1 MKLPHLL
8 CLLMLACFS
17 ACSSLFPPA
26 NQKTSRADE
35 AAKEEKEEKI
45 EVQPKRR
52 ILVLNFLNRTG
63 FQEEAVGPTVWETL
77 KLSIA
82 KNPQI
87 VLVPESELGQKLP
100 HTAESTDNDLAIIF
114 RLARNHGIAGV
125 LSGTVDEI
133 TVGEGGENVGLFRS
147 REYTVRATVHMR
159 LHDTRSELEIF
170 NRTESAEITEELTTL
185 FGSRTPTASDP
196 ERVKGAVAK
205 AAEKLAA
212 ELPPYLKRV
221 EWIGHVAKIDL
232 HRYYINAGELSG
244 IRVGQLLKVYGE
256 GTPVK
261 DDISHTFLGV
271 APGPFK
277 GILKIVD
284 YFGNDGAVAVV
295 HSGAGFRERDRV
307 EIISSP
313 KNSP

>member
-1 MKLPHLL
+1 VKPFSLASLL
-8 CLLMLACFS
+8 FAISLC

-26 NQKTSRADE
+26 NQKVSRLDE
-35 AAKEEKEEKI
+35 EAKDPKEEKAELAM
-45 EVQPKRR
+45 PKRR
-52 ILVLNFLNRTG
+52 ILVLSFLNRTAY
-63 FQEEAVGPTVWETL
+63 QEEGVGNTAWDAMKRTL
-77 KLSIA
+77 SQ
-82 KNPQI
+82 NPQI
-87 VLVPESELGQKLP
+87 VLVPEAEFGQALP
-100 HTAESTDNDLAIIF
+100 HNAESLEYDLAAIF
-114 RLARNHGIAGV
+114 RLARNQGIAGV
-125 LSGTVDEI
+125 LGGSVEDI
-133 TVGEGGENVGLFRS
+133 TVADAGEDVGLFRS
-147 REYTVRATVHMR
+147 RMYTVRATVRMQ
-159 LHDTRSELEIF
+159 LYDTRSESEIF
-170 NRTESAEITEELTTL
+170 NRTMSDEVSEELTTL

-196 ERVKGAVAK
+196 DRVRGAVAK
-205 AAEKLAA
+205 TTEKLAG

-221 EWIGHVAKIDL
+221 EWIGRIAKIDL

-244 IRVGQLLKVYGE
+244 IRVGQLMKVYGE

-261 DDISHTFLGV
+261 DEISNTFLGV

-313 KNSP
+313 KN